1 MRVGLIAYLL
11 HSGGT
16 FRSAGVHIYT
26 RELLRHLPSAAPD
39 NEYEA
44 FVGPGVWPPS
54 GVGAIN
60 APVPTERPLIRIA
73 WEQAGFPVQA
83 RQAHLGLVH
92 GTVNVIPELAPGPT
106 AVTVH
111 DLSFLR
117 HPDRLS
123 TRRRQYLKW
132 VVGRSA
138 RRAGH
143 VIAVSRSTRDDL
155 IELAGVPEEK
165 ISVIP
170 LGVDPSFQP
179 AASNPDESVPLDR
192 RPYILHVGTLEP
204 RKNVDVLVRAFARL
218 REATHLPHALA
229 LVGARGWSYEPIFQ
243 LVNSLGLE
251 DHVRFVDYVDSA
263 DLPRWYTDADLFAF
277 PSVYEGFGL
286 PVLEAMA
293 CGLPVVTSDSSS
305 LRELAADAALLVEP
319 GSPEALEDAMRRIL
333 EDRSLRDRL
342 RAKGLERAAHFS
354 WEVTA
359 RETARVYEAV
369 IRGTA

>member
-1 MRVGLIAYLL
+1 VL
-11 HSGGT
+11 
-16 FRSAGVHIYT
+16 
-26 RELLRHLPSAAPD
+26 
-39 NEYEA
+39 
-44 FVGPGVWPPS
+44 
-54 GVGAIN
+54 
-60 APVPTERPLIRIA
+60 
-73 WEQAGFPVQA
+73 
-83 RQAHLGLVH
+83 
-92 GTVNVIPELAPGPT
+92 PELVTGPT
-106 AVTVH
+106 VVTVH

-123 TRRRQYLKW
+123 ARRRWYLEW
-132 VVGRSA
+132 AVGRSA
-138 RRAGH
+138 RRADW

-155 IELAGVPEEK
+155 AELAGVPGEK

-170 LGVDPSFQP
+170 LGVDPSFKP
-179 AASNPDESVPLDR
+179 ASSHPSRPTPLDG

-204 RKNVDVLVRAFARL
+204 RKNLDVLVHAFARL
-218 REATHLPHALA
+218 REAAHLPHALV
-229 LVGARGWSYEPIFQ
+229 LVGARGWSYEPVLQ
-243 LVNSLGLE
+243 LVKSLGLD
-251 DHVRFVDYVDSA
+251 DHVRFVDYVGPV

-293 CGLPVVTSDSSS
+293 CGLPVVTTDSSS
-305 LRELAADAALLVEP
+305 LRELAVDAALLVEP

-342 RAKGLERAAHFS
+342 RAKGLERAARYS
-354 WEVTA
+354 WEATA